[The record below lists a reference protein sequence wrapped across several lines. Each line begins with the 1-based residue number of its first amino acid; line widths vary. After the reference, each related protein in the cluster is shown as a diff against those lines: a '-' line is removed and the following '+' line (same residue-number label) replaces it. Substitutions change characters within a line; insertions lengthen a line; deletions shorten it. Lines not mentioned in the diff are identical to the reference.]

1 MESSVMQAH
10 KILKRPIITEKSNYQ
25 ADMLR
30 RYTFE
35 VDLEANKPEIRQAVE
50 EMFDVEV
57 DKVNTMVMPGKPRR
71 FGRRFGYTSMWKK
84 AVVTL
89 APGESIS
96 FFEGV

>member
-1 MESSVMQAH
+1 MMQAH
-10 KILKRPIITEKSNYQ
+10 EILKRPIITEKSNYQ

-30 RYTFE
+30 RYTFA
-35 VDLEANKPEIRQAVE
+35 VDLEANKHEIREAVE

-57 DKVNTMVMPGKPRR
+57 DDVNTMIMPGKPRR

-84 AVVTL
+84 AMVTL
-89 APGESIS
+89 APGESIT

>member
-1 MESSVMQAH
+1 MMEAH
-10 KILKRPIITEKSNYQ
+10 RILKRPIITEKSNYQ

-35 VDLEANKPEIRQAVE
+35 VDLETNKQEIRQAVE
-50 EMFDVEV
+50 AMFDVDV

-84 AVVTL
+84 AIVTL
-89 APGESIS
+89 APGDSIS

>member
-1 MESSVMQAH
+1 MQAH
-10 KILKRPIITEKSNYQ
+10 RILKRPIVTEKSNYQ
-25 ADMLR
+25 ADMLG

-35 VDLEANKPEIRQAVE
+35 VDLDANKQEIRQAVE

-57 DKVNTMVMPGKPRR
+57 DKVNTMIMPGKPRR